1 MPSTTSYKF
10 GDVVLVAF
18 PFTNLQ
24 ASKKR
29 PAVVISSAHYQ
40 QQRPD
45 VILMAITSQVRP
57 SQQFGECLLQDW
69 QQAGLLKPS
78 VLKPLI
84 ATLQQNQVVKVMG
97 QLSATDQSSLQN
109 VLQDI
114 LYC

>member
-1 MPSTTSYKF
+1 M
-10 GDVVLVAF
+10 
-18 PFTNLQ
+18 
-24 ASKKR
+24 
-29 PAVVISSAHYQ
+29 
-40 QQRPD
+40 
-45 VILMAITSQVRP
+45 
-57 SQQFGECLLQDW
+57 
-69 QQAGLLKPS
+69 LKPS